1 MRHFTEF
8 AEKIN
13 LFDQL
18 PGYIIAVRCDRI
30 LIDGIDYRLD
40 VYGWPD
46 NCIVFSHKLTG
57 QNTIKRYGH
66 NSAEKCRKF
75 YYECLESIGV
85 DLTALDM

>member
-1 MRHFTEF
+1 MRHFKEF

-18 PGYIIAVRCDRI
+18 PDYIIVARRDRI
-30 LIDGIDYRLD
+30 LIDGPVYRLD

-46 NCIVFSHKLTG
+46 NLAVFANKMTG

-66 NSAEKCRKF
+66 NGADKCRKF
-75 YYECLESIGV
+75 YLECLESIGV
-85 DLTALDM
+85 DLTAIQ

>member
-1 MRHFTEF
+1 MRHFKEF
-8 AEKIN
+8 AKQIN
-13 LFDQL
+13 LVDQL
-18 PGYIIAVRCDRI
+18 PGYIIAVRRDRI
-30 LIDGIDYRLD
+30 LIDGPVYRLD

-46 NCIVFSHKLTG
+46 NRVVFLDKLFG
-57 QNTIKRYGH
+57 HSTIKRFGH